1 MEEANYQTKI
11 VICGSPHSGK
21 SVFITNLYKI
31 LPQKYTFLIRACP
44 DGEGV
49 FSNNKNQNI
58 IQLTKRK
65 GEMSSEFVKE
75 VKQQISKETAPIV
88 LIDVG
93 GLQSK
98 ENEEI
103 FEDCDLAII
112 LDKSQES
119 INDWKD
125 FCKEQKVGILA
136 EIKSEL
142 GEDIKSSFHNSEDII
157 KGKIANLQ
165 RGENKAKD
173 AVIMEL
179 AKKISNIASE
189 KGLVEKGKELL
200 SEDNV
205 FNMREVADYLG
216 MIKNDNI
223 EWKVQ
228 KAKDMFYYSSGFAF
242 VRDELKI
249 FEARANWVAG
259 LVCEAAKKQNI
270 QDISLYDTR
279 LNKYV
284 ETKKLKVEEEI
295 EEQTI
300 GNIKKYEILP
310 GKINLYTAQNED
322 EEIIQFEIDPKSSI
336 KEEDMDKIVLPP
348 IDKDKKINISG
359 RLPLW
364 LFTSISKTYEND
376 EKTVLQPGNGF
387 IQYASSKSENL
398 GKIER
403 ELPNINFEKF
413 LKTVKEDVEI
423 PQGGDE
429 R

>member
-103 FEDCDLAII
+103 FKDCDLAII
-112 LDKSQES
+112 LDKSEENIKS
-119 INDWKD
+119 WEE
-125 FCKEQKVGILA
+125 FCLKQNVGILA
-136 EIKSEL
+136 EVKSEL
-142 GEDIKSSFHNSEDII
+142 GKEFKSWLDDSEDII
-157 KGKIANLQ
+157 KGNIANFQ
-165 RGENKAKD
+165 RGEDKTKD
-173 AVIMEL
+173 IIVSKL
-179 AKKISNIASE
+179 AKEISDIASN

-205 FNMREVADYLG
+205 FNMREVASYLK

-223 EWKVQ
+223 EWKTE
-228 KAKDMFYYSSGFAF
+228 KAKDIFYYSSGFAF

-249 FEARANWVAG
+249 FEARANWVTG

-270 QDISLYDTR
+270 EDISLYDTR